1 MTKKQYTILA
11 LLIFGLALLGFGI
24 LIVGAVLQDVDPT
37 IPTGPMLIGF
47 FGSLIAAI
55 VLLLSNYSKLM
66 RYEIERKIKK
76 NESLEN
82 RKLRK
87 VRMRIDQGN
96 FESLIAPYKHGKSK
110 DGLYWILR
118 PNYMTQHMTFIVEFK
133 DNQDMTEVEDE
144 ETKEDTKDPASD
156 EADARYLELSRMMPK
171 ASNQGFHARVVFNR
185 LDSVD
190 DIKIAQAER
199 IVTNAEIISRSF
211 GMFGPILLYFLY
223 DNRTGTLYYEPYQRY
238 RMYPR
243 PRALKM
249 LLKML
254 GIPTKEAK

>member
-1 MTKKQYTILA
+1 MA
-11 LLIFGLALLGFGI
+11 LLIFGLIILGLGI
-24 LIVGAVLQDVDPT
+24 LVAGAVLQDMDST
-37 IPTGPMLIGF
+37 ISTGPILIVG
-47 FGSLIAAI
+47 FGSFIAAV
-55 VLLLSNYSKLM
+55 VLLLSNFPKLM
-66 RYEIERKIKK
+66 RYEIERKIRK
-76 NESLEN
+76 NESLES

-87 VRMRIDQGN
+87 VRMRIDQSG

-133 DNQDMTEVEDE
+133 DNQDMTEVEE
-144 ETKEDTKDPASD
+144 KETKEDTKDPASD
-156 EADARYLELSRMMPK
+156 ETAARYVELSRMMPK
-171 ASNQGFHARVVFNR
+171 ASNQGYHARVVFNR

-223 DNRTGTLYYEPYQRY
+223 DNSTGTLYYEPYQRY